1 MPIQNHPPLICRQP
15 LPTSRSPSR
24 RCALEFRHDTGCR
37 DLLTG
42 GDLED
47 GAALTAV
54 EQKIA
59 AAQRS
64 HGGLTEALTLVD
76 ERLSAANVRLSEL
89 REAAEREQLAA
100 ALTAE
105 ADALATAAATFADA
119 G

>member
-1 MPIQNHPPLICRQP
+1 
-15 LPTSRSPSR
+15 
-24 RCALEFRHDTGCR
+24 LEFRHDTGCR